1 MELWDLIDKDR
12 NPLRRT
18 HNRKDPMIPG
28 EYHIVVEILTV
39 TSQGQLLIT
48 LRDHNKEK
56 NPDFW
61 EYTGG
66 SAITGEE
73 SREAAVRELFEE
85 TGIKVK
91 EDELSYLGS
100 VMGRTAIIDTY
111 IIIKDIALKDIVLQE
126 GETVDARIITFAEFS
141 SMIDRG
147 IVAPPVVRRFSQMK
161 DKIFQFVESSTSAEL

>member
-1 MELWDLIDKDR
+1 M
-12 NPLRRT
+12 
-18 HNRKDPMIPG
+18 
-28 EYHIVVEILTV
+28 
-39 TSQGQLLIT
+39 
-48 LRDHNKEK
+48 
-56 NPDFW
+56 
-61 EYTGG
+61 
-66 SAITGEE
+66 
-73 SREAAVRELFEE
+73 
-85 TGIKVK
+85 
-91 EDELSYLGS
+91 SYLGS